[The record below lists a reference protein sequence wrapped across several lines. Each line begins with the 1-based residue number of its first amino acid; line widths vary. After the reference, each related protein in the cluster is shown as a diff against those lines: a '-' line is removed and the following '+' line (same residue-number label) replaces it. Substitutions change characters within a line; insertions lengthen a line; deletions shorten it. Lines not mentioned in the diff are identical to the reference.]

1 MEDSIISK
9 NILEQAKITTQ
20 DLRIEIA
27 THLHDQERRSID
39 QARKL
44 AGLGLIS
51 FQKELAKRVGTS
63 QQQISRLE
71 STSYEGHSLSMLR
84 SR

>member
-51 FQKELAKRVGTS
+51 FQKELAKRDIYIHYDVEDFLFDVET
-63 QQQISRLE
+63 LE
-71 STSYEGHSLSMLR
+71 N
-84 SR
+84 

>member
-51 FQKELAKRVGTS
+51 FQKELAKRDIYIHYDGEDFLSDVET
-63 QQQISRLE
+63 LE
-71 STSYEGHSLSMLR
+71 N
-84 SR
+84 